1 MARTRATIMDIAR
14 ELGLSKTTVSSA
26 LGGSGRISEEKR
38 ALIRET
44 ADRLGYV
51 ANRAARSLRVSRVGT
66 IGLYIP
72 PIARSLAFYMD
83 FAFGVTEGAAAADYD
98 VTLFARGLTPQ
109 RAFHVDGVIA
119 IDPSPANPWSQ
130 PCSMTASPPSRSAAT
145 PARAKSGSLAP
156 SRPITPNFR
165 PRSWTTCSAA
175 AGHARRCSPSTTPFP
190 PPGQWTP

>member
-51 ANRAARSLRVSRVGT
+51 ANRAARSLRVNRVGT

-83 FAFGVTEGAAAADYD
+83 FAFQHDSFGQERNV
-98 VTLFARGLTPQ
+98 
-109 RAFHVDGVIA
+109 VI
-119 IDPSPANPWSQ
+119 
-130 PCSMTASPPSRSAAT
+130 
-145 PARAKSGSLAP
+145 SGK
-156 SRPITPNFR
+156 ITIL
-165 PRSWTTCSAA
+165 
-175 AGHARRCSPSTTPFP
+175 HA
-190 PPGQWTP
+190 